1 MLQIT
6 HAPQH
11 GRRSRVPLFRG
22 GVLAR
27 APLAVSSLS
36 LGETKIH
43 QDAPAVAVVVQ
54 KIGRLDVSVDDA
66 MGVHV
71 GQRSKQRAEVQSH
84 VRDRE
89 SAEVFTEVDVLEIG
103 KDGNDLV
110 GVPEG
115 GDKWND

>member
-1 MLQIT
+1 MFQIT

-11 GRRSRVPLFRG
+11 GRRSRVPLFCG

-27 APLAVSSLS
+27 APLAVGSLS
-36 LGETKIH
+36 LSEAKIH

-54 KIGRLDVSVDDA
+54 EISRLDVTVDNA

-71 GQRSKQRAEVQSH
+71 CQRSKQRAEVQSH

-89 SAEVFTEVDVLEIG
+89 SAEVFPEVDMLEIRKNG
-103 KDGNDLV
+103 DDLV

-115 GDKWND
+115 GDQWND